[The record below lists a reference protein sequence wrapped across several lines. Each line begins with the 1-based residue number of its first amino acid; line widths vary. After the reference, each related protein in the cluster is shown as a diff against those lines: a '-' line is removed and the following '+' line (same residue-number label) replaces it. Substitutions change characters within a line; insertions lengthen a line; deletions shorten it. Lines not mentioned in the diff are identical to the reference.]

1 MGARPTRKKTRIAE
15 RRENLVVS
23 LSVSFIARAPRF
35 DPHQKRTRWSLSN
48 SLSTPIQ
55 NGRRIQ
61 IQMLQFVRARIGN
74 TNRISTRH
82 HQAKNNNNNKR
93 RRTRE
98 KRDEIENA
106 PSHDGVAREDCV
118 FFVARIREFKREEEE
133 EEEKTPM
140 DITEKKKRPPPKRK
154 ANSLKIITCMRYF
167 YLPTI
172 SYVDSS

>member
-1 MGARPTRKKTRIAE
+1 MSLEVHAFENDMGARPTRKKTRIAE

-61 IQMLQFVRARIGN
+61 IQMLQFMRARIGN

-82 HQAKNNNNNKR
+82 HPKR
-93 RRTRE
+93 KTTTTTKEGGRE
-98 KRDEIENA
+98 KRETR
-106 PSHDGVAREDCV
+106 SKTHLRTTVLRERTV
-118 FFVARIREFKREEEE
+118 SF
-133 EEEKTPM
+133 
-140 DITEKKKRPPPKRK
+140 
-154 ANSLKIITCMRYF
+154 L
-167 YLPTI
+167 
-172 SYVDSS
+172 

>member
-1 MGARPTRKKTRIAE
+1 MSLEVHAFENDMGARPTRKKTRIAE

-82 HQAKNNNNNKR
+82 HPKR
-93 RRTRE
+93 KTTTTTKGGGRE
-98 KRDEIENA
+98 KRETR
-106 PSHDGVAREDCV
+106 SKTHLRTTVLRERTV
-118 FFVARIREFKREEEE
+118 SF
-133 EEEKTPM
+133 
-140 DITEKKKRPPPKRK
+140 
-154 ANSLKIITCMRYF
+154 L
-167 YLPTI
+167 
-172 SYVDSS
+172 

>member
-1 MGARPTRKKTRIAE
+1 MSLEVHAFENDMGARPTRKKTRIAE

-23 LSVSFIARAPRF
+23 LSVSFVARAPRF

-82 HQAKNNNNNKR
+82 HPKR
-93 RRTRE
+93 KTTTTTKGRRRE
-98 KRDEIENA
+98 KRETSSKTHLRTTFCVAQRGLCLLCSEN
-106 PSHDGVAREDCV
+106 
-118 FFVARIREFKREEEE
+118 
-133 EEEKTPM
+133 
-140 DITEKKKRPPPKRK
+140 
-154 ANSLKIITCMRYF
+154 
-167 YLPTI
+167 
-172 SYVDSS
+172 